1 MKLNKERVLDFM
13 KTLNECAPSNSGI
26 TTDQLASKLQMQR
39 TNLSAILNDLASDGK
54 VEKLKGRPVYFRL
67 LAYKQEDFQQLVGY
81 NGSLKNSIMA
91 AQAAMLYPRNNLHV
105 LLLGENGSGKSTFV
119 KSMYSY
125 TLKNGSFATC
135 SKFAKINCKHYL
147 DGEEELENILTQ
159 ISKDEYSINGLNG
172 GMIFIDHIEKLKS
185 NQKRI
190 LIKML
195 EDGEN
200 INNDQKVIL
209 ICGYDSSNEEE
220 KNLYLQKFPLTIFIP
235 SFEQRPL
242 QERYELV
249 ERFFQEEI
257 EVLNKKIVVDASL
270 MKCLLLYDCD
280 NSIKIL
286 KTDIKSGITKAYGRC
301 ITSDS
306 IVMTFSDLNP
316 KVRSGYLF
324 YKKNKYIVD
333 KLIKANCRYCMDHH
347 HKGFFTEEFSSNV
360 NDENLDDGKFEVQDV
375 DFDMKI
381 DDQIKLHMLEEK
393 IDSYV
398 ANVDEKVDI
407 TQISKVCDKSVI
419 NEVSDFLMEI
429 KQKVGKIFPT
439 TIVYSLCLHMNSL
452 LDGKEKQNKFSM
464 QQLMEV
470 MSQHKQEYQ
479 WSLDF
484 CAKFEKNHKLKLPID
499 EAVFVTLF
507 LVNQDS
513 NNCES
518 DQVAVLIA
526 MHGNGAANSIVN
538 TVKTLIGTNNIY
550 GFDLDLNEEIA
561 DIYEKLKRKIVEI
574 NKNRGVLM
582 IYDMGSFKSMS
593 QMIELETSI
602 PIRLIQMPLTL
613 VAIDGSR
620 KAEFG
625 KNLDE
630 IYQSLISSTESY
642 SKDEALIY
650 SKVKS
655 EKVII
660 TLCMSGEGGAKR
672 VKEYLE
678 NDCEIRDIQII
689 PLAISLRNELL
700 KRIADISSKQQ
711 IVCIIGSYNPQLYGI
726 RFVDY
731 EQLFACDVIDVK
743 GLLLN
748 EKQPISKVD
757 IDQIFDYLKS
767 QLKGLDT
774 NKLKDPLIE
783 CISKLSKLFDLNK
796 SVSIGLIMHIGSMID
811 NLVKMNDMPVY
822 SNSKEI
828 LNNYSLE
835 AKKIKSSLARLEE
848 TFDVD
853 VGNDEIAG
861 IISIIKK
868 L

>member
-26 TTDQLASKLQMQR
+26 TTDELASKLQMQR
-39 TNLSAILNDLASDGK
+39 TNLSAILNELAIDGK

-67 LAYKQEDFQQLVGY
+67 LAKKQEGFQQLVGY
-81 NGSLKNSIMA
+81 DGSLKNSIMT
-91 AQAAMLYPRNNLHV
+91 AQAAMLYPKNVLHV
-105 LLLGENGSGKSTFV
+105 LLLGENGSGKSAFV
-119 KSMYSY
+119 KSMYAY
-125 TLKNGSFATC
+125 ALKEGGLTAS
-135 SKFAKINCKHYL
+135 SKYAKINCKHYL
-147 DGEEELENILTQ
+147 DSVEELDNILIQ
-159 ISKDEYSINGLNG
+159 ISKGEYLINGSNG

-185 NQKRI
+185 HQKRV
-190 LIKML
+190 LIKIL
-195 EDGEN
+195 EDGESIKN
-200 INNDQKVIL
+200 IQKVIL
-209 ICGYDSSNEEE
+209 VCGYDSSNEEE
-220 KNLYLQKFPLTIFIP
+220 KNVYLQKFPITVYIP
-235 SFEQRPL
+235 SVNQRPL
-242 QERYELV
+242 EERYELV

-280 NSIKIL
+280 NNIKKL

-301 ITSDS
+301 ISGDC
-306 IVMTFSDLNP
+306 IVMTFSDLNA

-324 YKKNKYIVD
+324 YKKNKYTVD
-333 KLIKANCRYCMDHH
+333 KLIKTNCRYCMDCHH
-347 HKGFFTEEFSSNV
+347 RGFFTEESINV
-360 NDENLDDGKFEVQDV
+360 SEKNLTNDFKESDLE
-375 DFDMKI
+375 FDTKI
-381 DDQIKLHMLEEK
+381 DDQIRLHMLEEK

-398 ANVDEKVDI
+398 ADVNEKVDI

-429 KQKVGKIFPT
+429 KQKSGKIFPT

-464 QQLMEV
+464 QQLMGIMNEH
-470 MSQHKQEYQ
+470 QQEYQ

-484 CAKFEKNHKLKLPID
+484 CAKFEKNHDLKLPID

-507 LVNQDS
+507 LVNQDT
-513 NNCES
+513 NNTET

-526 MHGNGAANSIVN
+526 MHGDGAANSIVN
-538 TVKTLIGTNNIY
+538 TVKTLIGTSNIY
-550 GFDLDLNEEIA
+550 GFDLDLNEEISG
-561 DIYEKLKRKIVEI
+561 IYEKLKKKIIEI
-574 NKNRGVLM
+574 NQNRGVLM

-630 IYQSLISSTESY
+630 IYQSLKVSTENY
-642 SKDEALIY
+642 SKDETLIY
-650 SKVKS
+650 SNPNS
-655 EKVII
+655 QKVII

-700 KRIADISSKQQ
+700 RRIADINSKQQ
-711 IVCIIGSYNPQLYGI
+711 IVCIVGSYDPQLYGI
-726 RFVDY
+726 RFVNY
-731 EQLFACDVIDVK
+731 EQLFGCDVIDVRD
-743 GLLLN
+743 LLLN
-748 EKQPISKVD
+748 EKQPISEVD
-757 IDQIFDYLKS
+757 IEQIFDYLKN

-774 NKLKDPLIE
+774 DKLKDPLLE
-783 CISKLSKLFDLNK
+783 CVNKLSKLFDLSK

-811 NLVKMNDMPVY
+811 NLVKMNDMPLY
-822 SNSKEI
+822 SNSKQI
-828 LNNYSLE
+828 LDKYELE
-835 AKKIKSSLARLEE
+835 AKKIKSSLVKLEE
-848 TFDVD
+848 AFDVD
-853 VGNDEIAG
+853 VGDDEIAG

>member
-13 KTLNECAPSNSGI
+13 KTLKECAPSNSGI
-26 TTDQLASKLQMQR
+26 TTDELAKRLQMQR
-39 TNLSAILNDLASDGK
+39 TNLSSILNDLVADSK

-67 LAYKQEDFQQLVGY
+67 VAKKQEGFQQLVGY
-81 NGSLKNSIMA
+81 DGSLKNSITT

-125 TLKNGSFATC
+125 ALKDGGLSASSRFV
-135 SKFAKINCKHYL
+135 KINCKHYL
-147 DGEEELENILTQ
+147 DSEEELEKILIQ
-159 ISKDEYSINGLNG
+159 ISKGEYSVNESNG
-172 GMIFIDHIEKLKS
+172 GMIFIDHIEKLRS
-185 NQKRI
+185 DQKRI

-195 EDGEN
+195 EEGEN
-200 INNDQKVIL
+200 IDNTQKVMF
-209 ICGYDSSNEEE
+209 ICGYDSSDEEE
-220 KNLYLQKFPLTIFIP
+220 KNVYLQKFPITIYIP
-235 SFEQRPL
+235 SLDQRPL
-242 QERYELV
+242 EERYELV

-257 EVLNKKIVVDASL
+257 EVLNKKIIVDASL

-280 NSIKIL
+280 NSIKTL

-301 ITSDS
+301 IGSDS

-324 YKKNKYIVD
+324 YKKNKYTVD
-333 KLIKANCRYCMDHH
+333 KLIKANCRYCMDHQ
-347 HKGFFTEEFSSNV
+347 HKGFFTEEFVSNLSERSLTT
-360 NDENLDDGKFEVQDV
+360 DEFKERDL
-375 DFDMKI
+375 DFDSKM

-393 IDSYV
+393 IDSYLTD
-398 ANVDEKVDI
+398 VDEKVDI

-429 KQKVGKIFPT
+429 KQKSGKIFPT

-464 QQLMEV
+464 QQLMDV
-470 MSQHKQEYQ
+470 MNEHQQEYQ

-484 CAKFEKNHKLKLPID
+484 CAKFEKSHKLKLPID

-507 LVNQDS
+507 LVNQDTTDDT
-513 NNCES
+513 

-526 MHGNGAANSIVN
+526 MHGSGSASSIVN
-538 TVKTLIGTNNIY
+538 TVKALIGTGNIY

-561 DIYEKLKRKIVEI
+561 DIYEKLKKIIIEI
-574 NKNRGVLM
+574 NKKRGVLM

-630 IYQSLISSTESY
+630 IYQSLKIVTENY
-642 SKDEALIY
+642 SKDEAMIY
-650 SKVKS
+650 SKPNS
-655 EKVII
+655 QKVII

-678 NDCEIRDIQII
+678 NDCQINDIQII

-700 KRIADISSKQQ
+700 RRIADINSKQQ
-711 IVCIIGSYNPQLYGI
+711 IVCIIGSYDPQLYGI

-743 GLLLN
+743 DLLLN
-748 EKQPISKVD
+748 EKQPISDVD
-757 IDQIFDYLKS
+757 IDQIFDYLKN

-774 NKLKDPLIE
+774 DKLKDPLLE
-783 CISKLSKLFDLNK
+783 CVSKLSKLFDLNK

-811 NLVKMNDMPVY
+811 NLVKMNDMPLY
-822 SNSKEI
+822 SNSKQI
-828 LNNYSLE
+828 LNKYSLE
-835 AKKIKSSLARLEE
+835 AKKIKSSLVKLEE

-853 VGNDEIAG
+853 VGEDEIAG